1 MYDVGYR
8 LGRAW
13 AVNEASQ
20 HQLQRVDS
28 LECGKA
34 WIIDRDDPSRDLRQL
49 IDPDKT
55 GFLDVDEPP
64 VPNFVAGFIDGAQS
78 VK

>member
-8 LGRAW
+8 LGQAW
-13 AVNEASQ
+13 AATQASKY
-20 HQLQRVDS
+20 QLQRVDV
-28 LECGKA
+28 LENGRA

-49 IDPDKT
+49 IDPDNT
-55 GFLDVDEPP
+55 GFLDLDEPP

-78 VK
+78 AR